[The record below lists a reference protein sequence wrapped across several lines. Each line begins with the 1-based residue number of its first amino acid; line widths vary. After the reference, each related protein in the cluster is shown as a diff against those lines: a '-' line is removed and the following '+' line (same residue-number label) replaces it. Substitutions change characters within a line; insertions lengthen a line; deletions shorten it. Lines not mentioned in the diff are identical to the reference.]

1 MSEQVGGPVQGG
13 PVGVVSL
20 DGLCPVDL
28 LGFAL
33 CRLTAEDPVEL
44 AGPVALARTAE
55 LLIARE
61 RLQGAILSAVRDV
74 DRRELF
80 TLAAA
85 GSTRG
90 WLRTQLGGDSG
101 QLMLARRLADRP
113 QVAEALAGGS
123 VSGRAAGQL
132 CTVLEQVPDQVPE
145 PAIVAVLTDGISTLL
160 SPHTGLLA
168 LDSVPITPAA
178 AAVRADLRAVT
189 AQCLTATGLPP
200 ADRLEPAL
208 LLLAQHLPPGGL
220 GGALELLLDALQ
232 PDRIDTP
239 HEADYYLQLTPMLD
253 GDWNLRGHLDPETG
267 TLLAREIERRDK
279 PGAATPTAATQ
290 EDAVLNA
297 LAETANHPGA
307 SGGEPA
313 DRSDTDPD
321 TDPGGDTDTD
331 PGSDSDS
338 GPDSDIDPDSSSV
351 TGENIGRDTADEQ
364 TPADPDAG
372 AGADEDADHWDD
384 ELGPSGFGHIPRT
397 PDPHASTAPPT
408 LPAGQRRHDALRQLL
423 HDLTDPGNDT
433 QPGNGRPPPVAL
445 TIHATLDALEGRLG
459 ALPGTMDTP
468 RGPTSLTA
476 RTLQRLGCHSEL
488 TTVLLDAHH
497 QPVGASG
504 THRSATTKE
513 RRALRARWGPQCAIT
528 GCIST
533 QTVPHHV
540 RPWWLTH
547 QTALRDLIP
556 LCTHDHHELHEHH
569 RTLRLKDGRHID
581 QLGWADPATDP
592 PRSR

>member
-1 MSEQVGGPVQGG
+1 MSEQVDEPAGGVPVGGEAPVQGG

-28 LGFAL
+28 LAVVV

-90 WLRTQLGGDSG
+90 SLRQQLGGDSG

-132 CTVLEQVPDQVPE
+132 CTVLDQVPDQVPE
-145 PAIVAVLTDGISTLL
+145 PAIVAVLTDGISRLL

-208 LLLAQHLPPGGL
+208 LLLARHLPPGGL

-253 GDWNLRGHLDPETG
+253 GDWDLLGHLDPETG

-279 PGAATPTAATQ
+279 STAATSTSGTPTAATQ
-290 EDAVLNA
+290 FDA
-297 LAETANHPGA
+297 LAAAANHHGT
-307 SGGEPA
+307 SGGEPG
-313 DRSDTDPD
+313 DRDPGGETDPD
-321 TDPGGDTDTD
+321 TDGGDTATTGSAPAASGTS
-331 PGSDSDS
+331 PG
-338 GPDSDIDPDSSSV
+338 PP
-351 TGENIGRDTADEQ
+351 TR
-364 TPADPDAG
+364 TPAP
-372 AGADEDADHWDD
+372 H
-384 ELGPSGFGHIPRT
+384 PRT
-397 PDPHASTAPPT
+397 LPT
-408 LPAGQRRHDALRQLL
+408 GQRRHDALRQLL

-433 QPGNGRPPPVAL
+433 GGDTRPGSGRPPPVAL
-445 TIHATLDALEGRLG
+445 TITATLDALEGRLG
-459 ALPGTMDTP
+459 ALPGTLDTP

-476 RTLQRLGCHSEL
+476 HTLQRLGCYSEL

-504 THRSATTKE
+504 SHRSATTKE

-528 GCIST
+528 GCTST

-556 LCTHDHHELHEHH
+556 IGTHDHHELHEHH

-581 QLGWADPATDP
+581 QLGWADPEQVA
-592 PRSR
+592 

>member
-1 MSEQVGGPVQGG
+1 VDDQSCSQAGNLGLFLSVGGAKFEHMSEQVVGPVGGAPVGGDGPVQGA

-28 LGFAL
+28 LGVVV

-44 AGPVALARTAE
+44 AGPVALARTADM
-55 LLIARE
+55 LIARE
-61 RLQGAILSAVRDV
+61 RLQSAILTAVRDV

-113 QVAEALAGGS
+113 QIAEALAGGS
-123 VSGRAAGQL
+123 ICGRAAGQL
-132 CTVLEQVPDQVPE
+132 CTALEQIPDQVPE
-145 PAIVAVLTDGISTLL
+145 PAITAVLTDGISSLL

-178 AAVRADLRAVT
+178 AAVRADLATVT
-189 AQCLTATGLPP
+189 AQCLAATGLPP

-208 LLLAQHLPPGGL
+208 LLLARHLPPGGI
-220 GGALELLLDALQ
+220 GGALELLLNALQ

-239 HEADYYLQLTPMLD
+239 TDADYFLQLTPMLD
-253 GDWNLRGHLDPETG
+253 GDWDLRGHLDPETG

-279 PGAATPTAATQ
+279 PTAATQ
-290 EDAVLNA
+290 EDVVLDA
-297 LAETANHPGA
+297 LAA
-307 SGGEPA
+307 SA
-313 DRSDTDPD
+313 SHH
-321 TDPGGDTDTD
+321 
-331 PGSDSDS
+331 
-338 GPDSDIDPDSSSV
+338 
-351 TGENIGRDTADEQ
+351 EQ
-364 TPADPDAG
+364 TTADPDAS
-372 AGADEDADHWDD
+372 AGADDDADHWDD

-397 PDPHASTAPPT
+397 PDPHASTAPRT
-408 LPAGQRRHDALRQLL
+408 LPAGQRRHDALGQLL

-433 QPGNGRPPPVAL
+433 RPGSGRPPPVAL
-445 TIHATLDALEGRLG
+445 TITATLDALEGRLG
-459 ALPGTMDTP
+459 ALPGTLDTP

-476 RTLQRLGCHSEL
+476 RTLQRLGCYSEL

-528 GCIST
+528 GCTST

-547 QTALRDLIP
+547 QTTLRDLIP

-581 QLGWADPATDP
+581 QLGWTEPGVEMPTA
-592 PRSR
+592 R